1 LPNVV
6 ELEDKTR
13 LGPPGVDTKT
23 FHPRVAGGGVPGG
36 GIVFVGK
43 LIVSKGVDLL
53 IAAWPLVHAAHPEAK
68 LEVAGYGE
76 YEQGLR
82 RLLAA
87 LDGGDMD
94 DAREV
99 AKLGWGLEGGPV
111 EPLSIL
117 SAFLADPPPDYLEAA
132 KGMAE
137 SVEFIAD
144 RLGITIDRALRD
156 RLIAGFHR
164 AGEQVPL
171 QVGAG
176 LVEALDTLR
185 SAGIRLG
192 IVCDV
197 GLTPSPI
204 LRARLDEL
212 GLLRSFDAWAFS
224 DETGWFKP
232 AEGAFA
238 PALERLGA
246 DDPTLVAHIG
256 DNRRTDV
263 AGARALGMVAVR
275 FTGFHDRSP
284 DAGPEA
290 HHVIDDHR
298 TLPGLLGV
306 G

>member
-1 LPNVV
+1 MGGSASGPSVQAVTFDFWDTIVAVTGEV
-6 ELEDKTR
+6 E
-13 LGPPGVDTKT
+13 
-23 FHPRVAGGGVPGG
+23 GGGDGAHVRRHQIDRFATTIAEAGRH
-36 GIVFVGK
+36 
-43 LIVSKGVDLL
+43 VSAADLD
-53 IAAWPLVHAAHPEAK
+53 EAFDANWARF
-68 LEVAGYGE
+68 EERWVANTGQYT
-76 YEQGLR
+76 
-82 RLLAA
+82 
-87 LDGGDMD
+87 
-94 DAREV
+94 
-99 AKLGWGLEGGPV
+99 P
-111 EPLSIL
+111 
-117 SAFLADPPPDYLEAA
+117 
-132 KGMAE
+132 AE

>member
-1 LPNVV
+1 MCGSAS
-6 ELEDKTR
+6 R
-13 LGPPGVDTKT
+13 PPVRAVTFDFWDTIVGVTGD
-23 FHPRVAGGGVPGG
+23 AEGGG
-36 GIVFVGK
+36 
-43 LIVSKGVDLL
+43 
-53 IAAWPLVHAAHPEAK
+53 
-68 LEVAGYGE
+68 
-76 YEQGLR
+76 
-82 RLLAA
+82 
-87 LDGGDMD
+87 DGGSVRRHQIDRFAATIAED
-94 DAREV
+94 GRRVSAAELDAAFDANWALFEERWV
-99 AKLGWGLEGGPV
+99 ANTGQYTP
-111 EPLSIL
+111 
-117 SAFLADPPPDYLEAA
+117 
-132 KGMAE
+132 AE

-144 RLGITIDRALRD
+144 RVGVALDHALRD

-164 AGEQVPL
+164 VGEQVPL
-171 QVGAG
+171 EVGLG
-176 LVEALDTLR
+176 LVDALDALR

-204 LRARLDEL
+204 LRARLDDL

-238 PALERLGA
+238 PALEGLGA
-246 DDPTLVAHIG
+246 DDPTLVAHVG
-256 DNRRTDV
+256 DNRRTDI

-275 FTGFHDRSP
+275 FTGFRDRSP

-298 TLPGLLGV
+298 KLPGLLGV